1 MTGSR
6 AYVASIANRRQ
17 RSEAVSG
24 KRAIAAVSAA
34 IAVVIVPLAG
44 AETSYSDPVGDS
56 AGLDIGA
63 VAVSDAAGAITFDVA
78 VRLVPGS
85 VVGVAID
92 NDRDPETGPN
102 GFAWAVGVRML
113 DDGSTEPF
121 ALAAAVGVEVPLRVT
136 GSVTGDHA
144 AFSVPDEDVAVRG
157 AFDFV
162 VLAGRLGM
170 DDADDLAPDTG
181 TWTYGTPA
189 PAPAAK
195 PVIGKGVGA
204 PPRPI
209 AGKRFTVA
217 FPVTGTDGQ
226 PVARATVAA
235 TTRIAGKVTPNR
247 HSYAAG
253 RAKVTLVLPR
263 QAKAKRLRVTVTVT
277 TAGRSAT
284 RTLTYVVR

>member
-1 MTGSR
+1 
-6 AYVASIANRRQ
+6 
-17 RSEAVSG
+17 VSG
-24 KRAIAAVSAA
+24 KRAIAVVSAA

-63 VAVSDAAGAITFDVA
+63 VTVSDADGVLSFDVA
-78 VRLVPGS
+78 VTLVPGS
-85 VVGVAID
+85 LVAVAID
-92 NDRDPETGPN
+92 NDRDPDTGGN

-121 ALAAAVGVEVPLRVT
+121 AIAAVGIEVPLRVT
-136 GSVTGDHA
+136 ASVTGDHA
-144 AFSVPDEDVAVRG
+144 AFSVPAEDVAVRG

-162 VLAGRLGM
+162 VLAGRPEN

-181 TWTYGTPA
+181 TWTYGTLT

-195 PVIGKGVGA
+195 PVIGKGVGV
-204 PPRPI
+204 PPRPV
-209 AGKRFTVA
+209 AGKRFTVT
-217 FPVTGTDGQ
+217 FPITGSDGK
-226 PVARATVAA
+226 PIARASVGA

-253 RAKVTLVLPR
+253 RARVTLVVPR
-263 QAKAKRLRVTVTVT
+263 QAKAKRLRLTVTVT

-284 RTLTYVVR
+284 RTVTYVVR